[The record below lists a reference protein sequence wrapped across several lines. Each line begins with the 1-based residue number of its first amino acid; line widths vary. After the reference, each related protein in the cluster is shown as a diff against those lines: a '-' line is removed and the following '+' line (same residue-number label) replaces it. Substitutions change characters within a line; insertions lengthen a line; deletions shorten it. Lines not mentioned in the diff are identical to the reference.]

1 MTATTAPTFAA
12 EAVLSAVHGIL
23 AELGEPET
31 TLHSEALAAFESNN
45 ADRLRLLAASNL
57 GDNYCRSMGYL
68 ISAKLKPDLPT
79 VAVILA
85 EAARAAADYR
95 KDCTIAQL
103 SSLIG
108 AALSKEVAKIS

>member
-1 MTATTAPTFAA
+1 MPSTTA
-12 EAVLSAVHGIL
+12 VLTAVHGIL

-31 TLHSEALAAFESNN
+31 IIQSQALAAFEAGN
-45 ADRLRLLAASNL
+45 ADNLRLLAASNL

-68 ISAKLKPDLPT
+68 ISAKLKPELPT

-85 EAARAAADYR
+85 EAARAAADHK
-95 KDCTIAQL
+95 KDCTMAQL
-103 SSLIG
+103 STLIG

>member
-1 MTATTAPTFAA
+1 
-12 EAVLSAVHGIL
+12 
-23 AELGEPET
+23 
-31 TLHSEALAAFESNN
+31 
-45 ADRLRLLAASNL
+45 
-57 GDNYCRSMGYL
+57 MGYL

-95 KDCTIAQL
+95 KDCTMAQL